1 MADIPEY
8 EEDVLVINEDVIVT
22 EYAPDAF
29 AFLRQLD
36 GINSDF
42 VKESLNPEANR
53 DMVFKAG
60 ES

>member
-1 MADIPEY
+1 LADIPEY